1 MSMSIAELERTLAQL
16 RLSGARD
23 TLQTRLAQ
31 AQASQMTSQE
41 LLALLLQDELDRRQ
55 SRLIDK
61 RYKDSHL
68 DEKVTL
74 AEIDWSFNPK
84 VPRAACFELQ
94 TLKFVS
100 EGANALLIG
109 KPGTGKSHVAKAVG
123 YHGVQQGLKV
133 VYLEADTDFG
143 RYALADARERE
154 QLLQRWLAADL
165 LVLDDLFLAKRVSE
179 AAAELL
185 QTLVHQRHRRRAS
198 ILVTSNRVIRDWGT
212 YLGDMT
218 MASTILDR
226 LMHRSRLL
234 EFEGKSY
241 RLKEAAQ
248 RLAIKAPA
256 D

>member
-1 MSMSIAELERTLAQL
+1 MSMSIAELQRVLGQL

-31 AQASQMTSQE
+31 ASSAQMPPQE

-55 SRLIDK
+55 SRMIGK
-61 RYKDSHL
+61 RYKDSRL

-74 AEIDWSFNPK
+74 TEIDWSFNPK
-84 VPRAACFELQ
+84 VPRAACFELH

-109 KPGTGKSHVAKAVG
+109 KPGTGKSHVAKAVA
-123 YHGVQQGLKV
+123 YNAVQQGLHV
-133 VYLEADTDFG
+133 AYVEADTEFA
-143 RYALADARERE
+143 RYALADTRERE
-154 QLLQRWLAADL
+154 QMLRRMLAADL
-165 LVLDDLFLAKRVSE
+165 LVLDDLFLARRVSE
-179 AAAELL
+179 AAAEVL
-185 QTLVHQRHRRRAS
+185 QAIVHQRYRKHS
-198 ILVTSNRVIRDWGT
+198 SVLVTSNRVIKDWGS

-226 LMHRSRLL
+226 LMHRSRML

-241 RLKEAAQ
+241 RMKEAAQ
-248 RLAIKAPA
+248 RLAVKVQ
-256 D
+256 DD

>member
-23 TLQTRLAQ
+23 TLQTRIAQ
-31 AQASQMTSQE
+31 AQAAQMTAQE

-55 SRLIDK
+55 TRLIDK
-61 RYKDSHL
+61 RYKDSRL

-74 AEIDWSFNPK
+74 AEIDWSFNAK
-84 VPRAACFELQ
+84 VPRSACFELH

-109 KPGTGKSHVAKAVG
+109 KPGTGKSHVAKAVA
-123 YHGVQQGLKV
+123 YHAVQQGLKV
-133 VYLEADTDFG
+133 AYVEADSEFA
-143 RYALADARERE
+143 RYALVDARERE
-154 QLLQRWLAADL
+154 QTLQRLLAADL
-165 LVLDDLFLAKRVSE
+165 VVLDDLFLAKRVSE

-198 ILVTSNRVIRDWGT
+198 ILVTSNRVIKDWGT

-241 RLKEAAQ
+241 RLKEAAH
-248 RLAIKAPA
+248 RLAAKAA
-256 D
+256 SD